1 MIRTISLICLMTCIS
16 WSVSAA
22 SQWEKASESDGL
34 TIWSRDV
41 GNDRVREI
49 KVETVLDF
57 PAERVW
63 NVVRDVNNFSE
74 FMPYVIEAKIIKKVD
89 EKNWY
94 QYQRLDPPLVD
105 MRDYVLKV
113 TTENKPPEATY
124 YLRWAAEHEIGP
136 KPREDAVR
144 LKLCD
149 GSWTLKAL
157 GPNRTHLT
165 YWLYTDPG
173 GSIPGWVARKAN
185 TVSLPDLIA
194 SVRNRSKDPKWKR

>member
-1 MIRTISLICLMTCIS
+1 MRKIISLIFLCLT
-16 WSVSAA
+16 AFPA
-22 SQWEKASESDGL
+22 YAQGKWEKANEDDGV

-41 GNDRVREI
+41 GHDRVREVKAEAVI
-49 KVETVLDF
+49 DL
-57 PAERVW
+57 PAKRVW
-63 NVVRDVNNFSE
+63 EVVRDVEHFPE
-74 FMPYVIEAKIIKKVD
+74 FMPYVLEAQIIKVVD

-124 YLRWAAEHEIGP
+124 YLRWEADTGFGP
-136 KPREDAVR
+136 KPRKDSVR

-157 GPNRTHLT
+157 GPNRTHIT

-173 GSIPGWVARKAN
+173 GSIPGWIARKAN
-185 TVSLPDLIA
+185 TVSLPDLFSA
-194 SVRNRSKDPKWKR
+194 VRNRASNPNWKR

>member
-1 MIRTISLICLMTCIS
+1 M
-16 WSVSAA
+16 AFPA
-22 SQWEKASESDGL
+22 YAQGKWEKANEDEGV

-41 GNDRVREI
+41 GNERVREV
-49 KVETVLDF
+49 KAETVINL
-57 PAERVW
+57 PAKRIWE
-63 NVVRDVNNFSE
+63 VVRDVENFPE
-74 FMPYVIEAKIIKKVD
+74 FMPYVLEAQIIKVVD

-113 TTENKPPEATY
+113 TTENKPAEATY
-124 YLRWAAEHEIGP
+124 YLRWKADNGFGP
-136 KPREDAVR
+136 QPREDSVR

-173 GSIPGWVARKAN
+173 GSIPGWIARKAN
-185 TVSLPDLIA
+185 TVSLPDLMSA
-194 SVRNRSKDPKWKR
+194 VRNRASDPTWKR

>member
-1 MIRTISLICLMTCIS
+1 MRKTVALIFVCFMALP
-16 WSVSAA
+16 AYA
-22 SQWEKASESDGL
+22 QGKWEKTNEDSGI

-41 GNDRVREI
+41 GHERVREV
-49 KVETVLDF
+49 KAETVIDL
-57 PAERVW
+57 PAERIW
-63 NVVRDVNNFSE
+63 EVVRDVEHFPE
-74 FMPYVIEAKIIKKVD
+74 FMPYVLEATIFKIVD
-89 EKNWY
+89 EQNWY

-124 YLRWAAEHEIGP
+124 YLRWQADDQLGP

-157 GPNRTHLT
+157 SPNRTHIT

-173 GSIPGWVARKAN
+173 GSIPGWIARKAN
-185 TVSLPDLIA
+185 TVSLPDLLSA
-194 SVRNRSKDPKWKR
+194 VRNRAGNPAWKR